1 MTPEHLEPRLYLA
14 AMFGTGH
21 DLIPNYAEHPDTVA
35 VASGPWSSVDT
46 WSAGVPTAN
55 SKAHIPNSFTVSV
68 GLSGDFN
75 ADGRVDDADLIAWG
89 HSDDPQFP
97 DFLRWQQEFGAT
109 GGNAE
114 VRSLLVD
121 GALTLAPDSELT
133 VGTLTTFGELTG
145 HNANITFSPQVI
157 DAAFDPEQ
165 FGGGLLAL
173 NGTVRLTADE
183 VTPYVRLGQPAYS
196 GFTWIDLAT
205 NPVGWKVGDEVELPD
220 TYGYAPFAQRE
231 VRKIAAL
238 RNGAVILDVPLEHDH
253 AGAIEDDGTR
263 HLPHMVNLT
272 RRSVLRSENPDVRA
286 HGFFAAD
293 VDVELRNVA
302 FVDMGRTRADIQLD
316 SAKVIDGVLVNE
328 PTNQIGRYPV
338 HFHHLHHAP
347 VIVGSVV
354 NGSPKWGIAIH
365 DMDHGSIKDNVIRNA
380 IGAGIV
386 TEDGTETGNHIAR
399 NFIIGSTGSGAGMLG
414 RDGGNDPRIV
424 LEDGVWKTLGDIGH
438 EGAGIWLHGQANNI
452 EGNIVAN
459 STTGLTIWTRRLSEE
474 VRQGVGLI
482 AGNEV
487 YASQAGFTFDGLDQA
502 DYVVADSTLWHVT
515 WGVDISYSNRFTFDG
530 LTLLSNRIGITTG
543 FQHTFLVYVTGRDW
557 NVQGFSYGAQFWS
570 GFSLADS
577 YFSNLQL
584 NVAIGRDSGSP
595 FDSFIT
601 NVTYGGS
608 APQLTY
614 RWAPETPGRNHLSSH
629 TIIVRSHDGVEGDD
643 FHLLLKEQRPE
654 FVMSVIP
661 GVTTTPEAGLT
672 NAELW
677 AKYGVTLNAVLA
689 GDDAVERDGII
700 GLCSPITG
708 AA

>member
-1 MTPEHLEPRLYLA
+1 
-14 AMFGTGH
+14 MFGTGF

-35 VASGPWSSVDT
+35 VSSGPWSSVDT

-68 GLSGDFN
+68 GLSSDFN
-75 ADGRVDDADLIAWG
+75 ADGRVDDADLITWG
-89 HSDDPQFP
+89 HSPSPQFP

-121 GALTLAPDSELT
+121 GALTLAAGSELT

-145 HNANITFSPQVI
+145 HNANITFSEQVI

-183 VTPYVRLGQPAYS
+183 VTPYVRVGQPVYS

-220 TYGYAPFAQRE
+220 TYGFAPYSQRE

-238 RNGAVILDVPLEHDH
+238 RNGAVILDAPLTYDH

-263 HLPHMVNLT
+263 HLPHLVNLT
-272 RRSVLRSENPDVRA
+272 RRSVLRSENPDARA
-286 HGFFAAD
+286 HGFFAGH

-302 FVDMGRTRADIQLD
+302 FEDMGRTRADIQLD

-338 HFHHLHHAP
+338 HFHHLHHSP

-365 DMDHGSIKDNVIRNA
+365 DTDHGAITDNVVRNA

-399 NFIIGSTGSGAGMLG
+399 NFIIGSTGSGEGMLG
-414 RDGGNDPRIV
+414 RDGGNDARFV
-424 LEDGVWKTLGDIGH
+424 FENGAWKTIGDIGH
-438 EGAGIWLHGQANNI
+438 EGRGIWLHGQANDI
-452 EGNIVAN
+452 DSNIVAN
-459 STTGLTIWTRRLSEE
+459 SGGGLTIWSRRQSEE
-474 VRQGVGLI
+474 IRAGLGLI
-482 AGNEV
+482 TGNEV
-487 YASQAGFTFDGLDQA
+487 YASTAGMVFDGLDIA
-502 DYVVADSTLWHVT
+502 DYTVSDTTLWHVSY
-515 WGVDISYSNRFTFDG
+515 GVDISYSNRFTFDS
-530 LTLLSNRIGITTG
+530 LTMLSNRIGITAG
-543 FQHTFLVYVTGRDW
+543 FKHNFLHYVTARDW

-570 GFSLADS
+570 GFDIADS
-577 YFSNLQL
+577 YFNNTQL
-584 NVAIGRDSGSP
+584 NVAPRRDSGSEHE
-595 FDSFIT
+595 SFIT
-601 NVTYGGS
+601 NVTYGGT
-608 APQLTY
+608 APTIQY
-614 RWAPETPGRNHLSSH
+614 VWAPETPDRSHLTSH
-629 TIIVRSHDGVEGDD
+629 TIIVRSHNGVEGDD
-643 FHLLLKEQRPE
+643 FLLMLREQRPE
-654 FVMSVIP
+654 FVMPTFP
-661 GVTTTPEAGLT
+661 GITTTPEAGLT

-677 AKYGVTLNAVLA
+677 SEYGVTLNGVLA
-689 GDDAVERDGII
+689 GDDAVEREGII
-700 GLCSPITG
+700 GLCAPIQGT
-708 AA
+708 A